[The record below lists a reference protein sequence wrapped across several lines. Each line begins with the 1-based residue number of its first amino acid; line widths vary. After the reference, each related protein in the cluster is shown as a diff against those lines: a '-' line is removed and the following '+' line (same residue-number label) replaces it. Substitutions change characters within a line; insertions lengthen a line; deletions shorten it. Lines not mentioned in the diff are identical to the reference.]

1 MGCQETCDLDYH
13 ETCDLDDH
21 EALDSDEQDAMVLGR
36 SVDSSEMYALDCQKR
51 PCSVLKLPKCPQ
63 LQLREVAFI
72 KGLPANCICLTVEFC
87 ILDSLEF
94 QEIMKIDDQEICFE
108 LSSVHVLDIQ
118 EVCFG

>member
-1 MGCQETCDLDYH
+1 MTKVSMLCAKITKMPTVAIESGGFYQ
-13 ETCDLDDH
+13 
-21 EALDSDEQDAMVLGR
+21 G
-36 SVDSSEMYALDCQKR
+36 SSR
-51 PCSVLKLPKCPQ
+51 Q
-63 LQLREVAFI
+63 LYLFDTGI
-72 KGLPANCICLTVEFC
+72 C